1 MADDIAKIIEET
13 SERTAEKVRKDFK
26 EATEEIKHHMDVVAE
41 DLKGQIQQVAEGVVV
56 ANQRLDRLE
65 PLVEK
70 VDAMKDDVEVIK
82 VTVQGI
88 QHDLKGKADREELTA
103 LELKLRPA

>member
-1 MADDIAKIIEET
+1 MAENNLQQF
-13 SERTAEKVRKDFK
+13 S
-26 EATEEIKHHMDVVAE
+26 EEIKKHFDKKTEEVKQHMDVVAE

-70 VDAMKDDVEVIK
+70 VDAMKDDVEAIK
-82 VTVQGI
+82 VTTQSI
-88 QHDLKGKADREELTA
+88 QHDLKRKADREELTA
-103 LELKLRPA
+103 LEVKLRPA